1 MNASNFRTI
10 AAAAIVLS
18 LAAAGV
24 AIQPVGTPAAKP
36 AQPESRQPASK
47 QPEQVPGQKREPGAE
62 GRRGEGL
69 GLGGSMKLMDRSLE
83 KLRGQIGDAA
93 KRDENLRLIN
103 EVQRGAVTAKGQP
116 LPPDVLKKAADDTA
130 KTKLSETFRK
140 ELIAFVRKLLDIETE
155 IADGKTDA
163 ARTHLEEAMKIG
175 EAAHRALG
183 LGEE

>member
-1 MNASNFRTI
+1 MTVSNLRTT
-10 AAAAIVLS
+10 AAALLVLS
-18 LAAAGV
+18 LAAVGV
-24 AIQPVGTPAAKP
+24 AIQPAGAPAARP

-47 QPEQVPGQKREPGAE
+47 QPEPGPAPRREPGAE

-93 KRDENLRLIN
+93 KKDENLRLIN
-103 EVQRGAVTAKGQP
+103 EVQRGAVTAKGQS
-116 LPPDVLKKAADDTA
+116 LPPDVLKKAPDEAA
-130 KTKLSETFRK
+130 KAKLHETFRR

-155 IADGKTDA
+155 IAEGKTDA
-163 ARTHLEEAMKIG
+163 ARTHLDEAMKMG
-175 EAAHRALG
+175 NAAHQALG